1 MDQGSGSSNA
11 SSLSFQ
17 QFVDYVLKQEKKLSL
32 VFRNVD
38 ASHQGRMKNRN
49 EWILIDILGKFD
61 AEDLVFYFKKLG
73 IKLELEEAKKLVEK

>member
-1 MDQGSGSSNA
+1 MDQGSGSEHS

-38 ASHQGRMKNRN
+38 ASHQGRIKKN
-49 EWILIDILGKFD
+49 
-61 AEDLVFYFKKLG
+61 
-73 IKLELEEAKKLVEK
+73 

>member
-1 MDQGSGSSNA
+1 MDQGSGSEHA

-38 ASHQGRMKNRN
+38 ASHQGRMKNQR
-49 EWILIDILGKFD
+49 
-61 AEDLVFYFKKLG
+61 KK
-73 IKLELEEAKKLVEK
+73 I